1 MRSPC
6 VERLGLAH
14 NPASLQAERWDGSLS
29 PLNVVEQ
36 PLTLRLGGQL
46 DCELRPHCAETLP
59 YDLIL
64 GKPWLRKWNP
74 HINWQTDTLMLFNKE
89 SKKTIRLAAEDVEK
103 ASPPPFVITAKQL
116 KRFTK
121 GSSKTPIFMVRVD
134 HVGLKDSEKYCEYS
148 SPATGVETGGPSVKT
163 GVPLK
168 GKTAMH
174 ALIEEFSDVFP
185 DELPV
190 GLPPKRKVDLKIDL
204 LPDSKPVKR
213 PIYKLSEE
221 ELKELKSQIDELLE
235 KGFIRPS
242 TSTWASSILFVPKK
256 DGGLRMCIDYRA
268 LNKATIRNNYPLPR
282 IDEVWDQIGGSKY
295 FSTLDLRSGYN
306 QIRVADEDVHK
317 TCFRTRYGAYEFLVV
332 PFGLSG
338 APPVFQA
345 LMNEV
350 LRPYLDEFCLV
361 YLDDILIYSKTE
373 EEHIQHLRSVLNK
386 LRDHRLYAKLS
397 KCELFK
403 PSLLYLGH
411 HISASGIGVE
421 EKKISAI
428 RNWVRPRTLVNLQSF
443 LGLCN
448 YYRKFV
454 MNFSQ
459 IAAPLT
465 DLTKRDT
472 PYTWGEK
479 QESAFTQ
486 LKEALMS
493 APILRCADSSLPFQ
507 VQADASETGLGAI
520 LQQKDE
526 NGIRPVAYM
535 SRKLNA
541 AEQNYPPHEREL
553 LAVVDALREW
563 RCYLMGRKFLV
574 KTDHRPL
581 QYLQTQQTLSRRQA
595 RWVLFL
601 QNYDFDWE
609 YVTGKSNGAA
619 DALSRQEELRLPAT
633 WESLQQLK
641 PKALYTLSLVDY
653 EQQTSLNLATINA
666 ISVVKPKLVSDLREA
681 YVTDTEFSALFANPE
696 PPYQI
701 RDECLFKGDALCIP
715 KGTLRDIILHDH
727 HDAVS
732 AGHRGV
738 AKTLAAIR
746 RSYYWPTL
754 KSDVT
759 TYVRSCG
766 PCQRSK
772 AVRQAKAGLLRPFP
786 PPQKK
791 WEVITMDFVFD
802 LPLTDTGN
810 NGIAVV
816 VDKLSKQAHFLAI
829 SPKFDAIELAR
840 VYLHEVYRHHG
851 LPRILISDRDVRF
864 TSLFWTTL
872 MDRLGVK
879 LNLSSAYHPE
889 TDGQTERTIGTFE
902 ELIRPYV
909 SYLQTDWDKFIDPLE
924 FAYNNSLHE
933 STGQTPFHVVYGQ
946 HPVTLDDVLTRPL
959 PKASDSKLEPPA
971 VQKLLEANKNAANLA
986 QEVIK
991 RTNER
996 MLATVN
1002 RQRRDLQFQVGD
1014 LVLLSTANLK
1024 LPLGTK
1030 RVKKLAPKYI
1040 GPFEVLERVA
1050 DGRAYRIDLPSHMRL
1065 HPTFHVS
1072 SLRPYVVDTVSG
1084 RAQAAAKPDYFADGH
1099 HEFEV
1104 EAILDHRKVQRQLQ
1118 YFVSW
1123 VGMPDH
1129 ENAWLPSSSMD
1140 NAKELIQ
1147 QYWDTKP
1154 TKPQQTKR
1162 RRRTA
1167 RGRASS

>member
-1 MRSPC
+1 
-6 VERLGLAH
+6 VLH
-14 NPASLQAERWDGSLS
+14 
-29 PLNVVEQ
+29 
-36 PLTLRLGGQL
+36 T
-46 DCELRPHCAETLP
+46 T
-59 YDLIL
+59 
-64 GKPWLRKWNP
+64 
-74 HINWQTDTLMLFNKE
+74 
-89 SKKTIRLAAEDVEK
+89 
-103 ASPPPFVITAKQL
+103 
-116 KRFTK
+116 
-121 GSSKTPIFMVRVD
+121 SSKTPMFMVRVD
-134 HVGLKDSEKYCEYS
+134 HVGLKDSEEISELPSPITDVENGES
-148 SPATGVETGGPSVKT
+148 SISKS
-163 GVPLK
+163 VPLR
-168 GKTAMH
+168 GETAMH

-185 DELPV
+185 DELPA
-190 GLPPKRKVDLKIDL
+190 GLPPKRAVDLKIDL
-204 LPDSKPVKR
+204 LPDSTPVKR
-213 PIYKLSEE
+213 PIYKLSDE
-221 ELKELKSQIDELLE
+221 ELKVLKSQIDELLE
-235 KGFIRPS
+235 KGLIRPS
-242 TSTWASSILFVPKK
+242 TSAWASSILFVPKK

-282 IDEVWDQIGGSKY
+282 IDEVWDQIGGAKY

-306 QIRVADEDVHK
+306 QIREADEDVHK

-373 EEHIQHLRSVLNK
+373 EEHIQHLRSILEK
-386 LRDHRLYAKLS
+386 LREHRLYAKLS
-397 KCELFK
+397 KCELFQS
-403 PSLLYLGH
+403 SLLYLGH
-411 HISASGIGVE
+411 RISASGIGVE
-421 EKKISAI
+421 DRKIRAI

-448 YYRKFV
+448 YYRRFV

-465 DLTKRDT
+465 DLTKSNV
-472 PYTWGEK
+472 PYEWGK
-479 QESAFTQ
+479 RQESAFTQ
-486 LKEALMS
+486 LKESLMS
-493 APILRCADSSLPFQ
+493 APILRCADSSIPFQ

-520 LQQKDE
+520 LQQKDK

-595 RWVLFL
+595 RWVIFL

-641 PKALYTLSLVDY
+641 PKALYTLSLMDNKS
-653 EQQTSLNLATINA
+653 QASLDVAAINA
-666 ISVVKPKLVSDLREA
+666 ISVIKPRLVSNLCETYA
-681 YVTDTEFSALFANPE
+681 TDTDFSVLFANPVA
-696 PPYQI
+696 PYHI
-701 RDECLFKGDALCIP
+701 KDECLFKGDVLCIP

-732 AGHRGV
+732 AGHRGIT
-738 AKTLAAIR
+738 KTLAAIR
-746 RSYYWPTL
+746 RSYSWPML
-754 KSDVT
+754 KKDVT
-759 TYVRSCG
+759 AYVKSCG

-802 LPLTDTGN
+802 LPLTENGK

-816 VDKLSKQAHFLAI
+816 VDKLSKQAHFLAL
-829 SPKFDAIELAR
+829 SPQFDAIELAK

-872 MDRLGVK
+872 MERLGVK

-889 TDGQTERTIGTFE
+889 TDGQSERTIGTFE

-909 SYLQTDWDKFIDPLE
+909 SYLQTDWDQFLDPLE

-933 STGQTPFHVVYGQ
+933 STGQTPFQVIYGQ

-959 PKASDSKLEPPA
+959 PLANESKLDPPA
-971 VQKLLEANKNAANLA
+971 VQKLLEASKKAADVA
-986 QEVIK
+986 QGAIK

-996 MLATVN
+996 MTATVN
-1002 RQRRDLQFQVGD
+1002 QQRKELQFQVGD

-1030 RVKKLAPKYI
+1030 RIKKFAPKFI
-1040 GPFEVLERVA
+1040 GPFAVLERVA
-1050 DGRAYRIDLPSHMRL
+1050 EGRAYRIELPSHMRI

-1072 SLRPYVVDTVSG
+1072 KALAG
-1084 RAQAAAKPDYFADGH
+1084 AQFKKMCVTFTLGYH
-1099 HEFEV
+1099 IEKSYTKEYSN
-1104 EAILDHRKVQRQLQ
+1104 IL
-1118 YFVSW
+1118 
-1123 VGMPDH
+1123 
-1129 ENAWLPSSSMD
+1129 
-1140 NAKELIQ
+1140 
-1147 QYWDTKP
+1147 
-1154 TKPQQTKR
+1154 
-1162 RRRTA
+1162 
-1167 RGRASS
+1167 